1 LSFSIGGVL
10 EASVANLSTLPD
22 LLAVIGAGASVVGG
36 IVGLLSGGASIPRQS
51 LENLALGTTVGGF
64 LGCLA
69 TFLIYLSIKVVG
81 V

>member
-1 LSFSIGGVL
+1 VL
-10 EASVANLSTLPD
+10 EASIANLSSLPD
-22 LLAVIGAGASVVGG
+22 LLAVIGAGATVVGG
-36 IVGLLSGGASIPRQS
+36 IIGVLSGGASISRKS

-69 TFLIYLSIKVVG
+69 TFLIYLSIKVAG